1 MLSYCALH
9 RFLQLNFLSIMYIT
23 GYDCQFLVFVEV
35 DINVPHLMIGWM
47 L

>member
-1 MLSYCALH
+1 MLTSFFAT
-9 RFLQLNFLSIMYIT
+9 QLSIMCVCVYI
-23 GYDCQFLVFVEV
+23 YCQFLVFVEV